1 MNLRKLLFLCLLLPA
16 GNKIAADNKPV
27 EETIIALER
36 AAMDR
41 WVQGDPDGF
50 IELSTDDVVYI
61 DPFLE
66 QKLEGIDKLK
76 ELYETVRGKVEI
88 DRYEFIHPV
97 VQAAGGCAVLTY
109 NYISYY
115 KEEVHKWNCTEVY
128 RLETSGKWKII
139 HTHWS
144 LVKPLK

>member
-1 MNLRKLLFLCLLLPA
+1 MNLRKLLFLCLHYLSE
-16 GNKIAADNKPV
+16 NKIAADNKPV

-41 WVQGDPDGF
+41 WAKEIPMDS
-50 IELSTDDVVYI
+50 LSYLPMMFVHGS
-61 DPFLE
+61 FLGT
-66 QKLEGIDKLK
+66 KLEGIDKLK
-76 ELYETVRGKVEI
+76 ELYETIRGKVEI
-88 DRYEFIHPV
+88 DRYEFIRPV

-109 NYISYY
+109 NFILLQGRGAQMELHGS
-115 KEEVHKWNCTEVY
+115 
-128 RLETSGKWKII
+128 LPFETSGKWKII

>member
-1 MNLRKLLFLCLLLPA
+1 
-16 GNKIAADNKPV
+16 
-27 EETIIALER
+27 
-36 AAMDR
+36 MDR
-41 WVQGDPDGF
+41 WAKGDPDGF
-50 IELSTDDVVYI
+50 IELSTDDVVYM

-66 QKLEGIDKLK
+66 QKFEGIDQLK
-76 ELYETVRGKVEI
+76 ELYETIRGKVEI
-88 DRYEFIHPV
+88 DRYEFIRPV

-109 NYISYY
+109 NFISYY

-128 RLETSGKWKII
+128 RLETSAKWKII